1 MSVLLLF
8 LTGLGFPA
16 LFSHVPSLIISHQV
30 GFSSSSVIIM
40 LVNRMIQSKL
50 LIDIGHVTSAPA
62 LESINL
68 GSINIVVSEYV

>member
-1 MSVLLLF
+1 
-8 LTGLGFPA
+8 
-16 LFSHVPSLIISHQV
+16 
-30 GFSSSSVIIM
+30 M